1 MNSKA
6 LLTALAFVVLCIL
19 SMWWYKSNVIC
30 NCGGAVTT
38 TGNTTDNTAN
48 TTAAATLPYY
58 FKGVSGKN
66 IMYDSRF
73 AAYADSVKSSL
84 GADES
89 LLIKGLWYNG
99 EDTMGIGDLGLYRAN
114 RLKDTLSKFIDP
126 ARMSVI
132 SQFINNANADS
143 IYYGALI
150 EKALKPKLSS
160 DSTTSV
166 LQNGEL
172 IVYFP
177 SNSTKNIFDAAT
189 EKNINDIVAQA
200 KAGKNLSI
208 TGHTDAQGDDK
219 KNLVLGLNRA
229 NKLKDILVSRGTA
242 ATQITTESKGEAEP
256 VATNE
261 TAEGRAINRRAVVK
275 IN

>member
-19 SMWWYKSNVIC
+19 TMWWWKGKIC
-30 NCGGAVTT
+30 DCGTTSITT
-38 TGNTTDNTAN
+38 TPTDVNTL
-48 TTAAATLPYY
+48 TTAPATLPYY

-66 IMYDSRF
+66 IMYDNRF
-73 AAYADSVKSSL
+73 AAYADSVKNNL
-84 GADES
+84 GANEK
-89 LLIKGLWYNG
+89 LLIKGLWYSG
-99 EDTMGIGDLGLYRAN
+99 EDTTGIGDLGLYRAN
-114 RLKDTLSKFIDP
+114 KLKDTLSKIIDP

-132 SQFINNANADS
+132 SQFINSSNADS
-143 IYYGALI
+143 IYYGALL
-150 EKALKPKLSS
+150 EKALQPKLSN

-177 SNSTKNIFDAAT
+177 SNSTKNIFDAQT

-200 KAGKNLSI
+200 KAGKSLAI
-208 TGHTDAQGDDK
+208 AGHTDSQGDDA
-219 KNLVLGLNRA
+219 KNMTLGLNRA
-229 NKLKDILVSRGTA
+229 NKLKDILIGRGTA
-242 ATQITTESKGEAEP
+242 ATQITTVSKGETEP